1 MSREIAPFSV
11 SALTSAVRALG
22 DRAMSEPPP
31 SKDRLA
37 RLMQRISDQLSEGM
51 QVIELSRSEWLD
63 APWLAFSRWGQ
74 HALCWVPAF
83 RDGLSKAAQNS
94 PIVAK
99 RCILVFLRD
108 YDAEAPLIGSPL
120 GLLIH
125 ETLQSGHET
134 LSAWT
139 ERNRQFRIFER
150 DGGPAVTLARLVS
163 KHLPKPIGFEVV
175 GELAD
180 SVSLSRSI
188 QKPLTRCLNEV
199 GLAGQ
204 LAHGGFSFGMLLAWC
219 GRAHERLWENQEIIE
234 EWMTQCSGSMAGR
247 EYRVVECLLAP
258 WRSEDPTKEW
268 RAPLIAWL
276 QERYGDPR
284 DAVAGVWPQVNAEL
298 RAVAVRWLTLQT
310 IEGFFEALDDYA
322 RRRGDDAMRQQWP
335 FRKAFW
341 LAYYRRGVVL
351 DAKAA
356 VGRDMEECLGWQ
368 SLKSRFGNR
377 LAKLEKFE
385 SKQSALFLKLRGLV
399 VFVGTHNAKCRLWD
413 EASPQAP
420 NLPRISFHY
429 SEIIATP
436 RADLL
441 VDAYSNETGI
451 AHMGAENGTWQRK
464 LRDFLRQRIGVS
476 IPDTE
481 LMP

>member
-1 MSREIAPFSV
+1 MPSPLAVQLQSLRRSLHSREVQPFP
-11 SALTSAVRALG
+11 VRALTAAVNALG
-22 DRAMSEPPP
+22 DCALAEPPP
-31 SKDRLA
+31 PHDRLA
-37 RLMQRISDQLSEGM
+37 KLFENICAQLSAG
-51 QVIELSRSEWLD
+51 VPVVELSKSEWLD
-63 APWLAFSRWGQ
+63 APWLVFERWNERAFVEVG
-74 HALCWVPAF
+74 AF
-83 RDGLSKAAQNS
+83 RNGLSLAAGAS
-94 PIVAK
+94 AMVGR
-99 RCILVFLRD
+99 RCIYVFLRD
-108 YDAEAPLIGSPL
+108 YDPEAARITAPL
-120 GLLIH
+120 GLVISDA
-125 ETLQSGHET
+125 LQAGHET
-134 LSAWT
+134 LAAWV
-139 ERNRQFRIFER
+139 ERSRQFRHFAP
-150 DGGPAVTLARLVS
+150 DGGPPAVVEQLRS
-163 KHLPKPIGFEVV
+163 SRPEKPVTHHFEDV
-175 GELAD
+175 GI
-180 SVSLSRSI
+180 SG
-188 QKPLTRCLNEV
+188 P
-199 GLAGQ
+199 

-219 GRAHERLWENQEIIE
+219 SRAHERPWENQEIIE
-234 EWMTQCSGSMAGR
+234 NWMTQCSGPMAGR
-247 EYRVVECLLAP
+247 EYRVVERLLLP
-258 WRSEDPTKEW
+258 WRSEDPAGEW
-268 RAPLIAWL
+268 RTPLLSWL

-284 DAVAGVWPQVNAEL
+284 DAVAGVWPQVDAEL
-298 RAVAVRWLTLQT
+298 RDVAVRWLTLQT

-385 SKQSALFLKLRGLV
+385 SKQSALFLKLRGLL

-413 EASPQAP
+413 EASPHAP
-420 NLPRISFHY
+420 NLRRTSFHY
-429 SEIIATP
+429 SEIIAIP
-436 RADLL
+436 RTDLL
-441 VDAYSNETGI
+441 VDGYANETGI